1 MSIVFI
7 IIFGSWNPL
16 ISTRLLPLIDMFT
29 SWRIVPRPLFTL
41 HALRISPSF
50 MAASF
55 ISSGVFMCGPVAIST
70 SGIPN
75 LSNLNTGCWLLVVG
89 CWLTF
94 RAESSS
100 SIR

>member
-1 MSIVFI
+1 MSIVFV

-16 ISTRLLPLIDMFT
+16 ISTRLLPAIDMLT
-29 SWRIVPRPLFTL
+29 SCLIVPSPLLTL
-41 HALRISPSF
+41 QALRISPSF
-50 MAASF
+50 SATSL

-70 SGIPN
+70 KGMPSR
-75 LSNLNTGCWLLVVG
+75 SNLKVGSWLLVV
-89 CWLTF
+89 W